1 MPNPDPHPI
10 DAAEQP
16 TARPRTAAED
26 KLWAALSAHPATPA
40 AELATAAGIGRST
53 AAKIL
58 ARWAT
63 SNLVTRAAATTTAA
77 AGGPPG
83 RAAERWSIANLDDIT
98 AARRNGDDPDGHP
111 RNADA
116 DAGDAT
122 RGDGAEPKIA
132 RVEDDATSDADRDLP
147 GDRDDERPGAGP
159 IEARGKRGDGDGAS
173 VTDAPEAAA
182 RPETARAT
190 TTTAAAPDGGA
201 TRDGV
206 STAGSAR
213 ERRLPPGGLRGMVE
227 DYLREHPDQAFGPSE
242 LGKKLGR
249 SGGAVANALVK
260 LVEAG
265 SAVCAQAKPLRYT
278 LAPAERDE
286 QSAPAPSRLTEA

>member
-10 DAAEQP
+10 DVSEQP
-16 TARPRTAAED
+16 TAPPRTAAEG
-26 KLWAALSAHPATPA
+26 KLWAALNAHPATTA

-63 SNLVTRAAATTTAA
+63 GNLVTRTAATTTTA

-83 RAAERWSIANLDDIT
+83 RAAERWSIANLDDNVVLPG
-98 AARRNGDDPDGHP
+98 NGDDPDSHP
-111 RNADA
+111 HNADDPSS
-116 DAGDAT
+116 DAHRDVAGN
-122 RGDGAEPKIA
+122 R
-132 RVEDDATSDADRDLP
+132 EDDQPD
-147 GDRDDERPGAGP
+147 AGP
-159 IEARGKRGDGDGAS
+159 IEARGKQGDGDDAS
-173 VTDAPEAAA
+173 VTDAPEAPA
-182 RPETARAT
+182 RPGAARAT
-190 TTTAAAPDGGA
+190 ATTATATDGRE
-201 TRDGV
+201 TSDGV
-206 STAGSAR
+206 STVGSAR

-242 LGKKLGR
+242 LGRKLGR

-278 LAPAERDE
+278 LAPVERDA
-286 QSAPAPSRLTEA
+286 QAAPAPSRVTDA